1 MSAAASF
8 DALRL
13 CAEISAAS
21 GAGAA
26 AVEIH
31 TFAYLGCLLSV
42 YEDRPPAEWGYGFR
56 VTPAG
61 APYSDELDSAMKTLR
76 AGGMFVNY
84 GHAFDLSSPG
94 RADLELLCTHA
105 TNRARLRY
113 LSSAAGTALL
123 MPLPAVTSALS
134 REPQL
139 QEFLGAPTSRDLLD
153 EVGVDAVKAHFE
165 VITRVLADRDLGDD
179 LTVPASLWLTAL
191 AEQAS
196 DG

>member
-21 GAGAA
+21 GAGAVA
-26 AVEIH
+26 AEIH
-31 TFAYLGCLLSV
+31 AFAYLGCLLSV
-42 YEDRPPAEWGYGFR
+42 YEDRPPDEWGYGFR
-56 VTPAG
+56 VTSAG
-61 APYSDELDSAMKTLR
+61 APYSDELDSAMRTLR
-76 AGGMFVNY
+76 AGGMIVSR
-84 GHAFDLSSPG
+84 GHSFDLSSPG
-94 RADLELLCTHA
+94 RADLELLCTHG

-123 MPLPAVTSALS
+123 MPLPTVTSALS

-139 QEFLGAPTSRDLLD
+139 QEFLGAPTARDLLD
-153 EVGVDAVKAHFE
+153 EVGVEAVKTHFE
-165 VITRVLADRDLGDD
+165 VIARVLANHDLGGD
-179 LTVPASLWLTAL
+179 LTVPASLWLAAL

>member
-13 CAEISAAS
+13 CAEISSAS

-26 AVEIH
+26 AAEIH
-31 TFAYLGCLLSV
+31 AFAYLGCLLSV
-42 YEDRPPAEWGYGFR
+42 YEDRPPTEWGYGFR

-61 APYSDELDSAMKTLR
+61 APYSVELDSAITTLR
-76 AGGMFVNY
+76 AGGMLVSR
-84 GHAFDLSSPG
+84 GLAFDLSSPG
-94 RADLELLCTHA
+94 LADLELLCTHT

-113 LSSAAGTALL
+113 LSSAAATALF

-139 QEFLGAPTSRDLLD
+139 QELLGAPTSRDLLD
-153 EVGVDAVKAHFE
+153 EAGVDVVKAHFE
-165 VITRVLADRDLGDD
+165 VITRVLSGRDLGDD
-179 LTVPASLWLTAL
+179 LTVPASLWLAAL